1 MQLIVLV
8 FYTFGADPDERRL
21 SRLLSDATANA

>member
-1 MQLIVLV
+1 MRLIALAI
-8 FYTFGADPDERRL
+8 YTFGADPDERRL